1 MELRQLEHFLAI
13 VEEGSFSRAAA
24 RVFMVQSSLSA
35 SLLALER
42 GLGTE
47 LFIRGRRGAELTD
60 AGRAFLEPAR
70 AVLEGADRARDAV
83 AEIKG
88 LLRGTVRIAAVFV
101 PRSIDIVETIR
112 RFGEEH
118 PGVEVRVLPA
128 DPRSMVDLVA
138 DGQVDFAITPRVQRR
153 GAALRFETLVSAPL
167 AVVCPA
173 GHRLAGAREVDPR
186 ELVDESIIELPH
198 GWRSRELFDQLFEE
212 HGLQR
217 QIRLEVDDWF
227 RVLTMVQRGVG
238 ISYGPRECIEEDI
251 FGGVGVATL
260 ADAPLWELGIASRDE
275 ALRGAAGRAFLAAY
289 REHCAN
295 ASSRWSW

>member
-153 GAALRFETLVSAPL
+153 SAA
-167 AVVCPA
+167 
-173 GHRLAGAREVDPR
+173 
-186 ELVDESIIELPH
+186 
-198 GWRSRELFDQLFEE
+198 
-212 HGLQR
+212 
-217 QIRLEVDDWF
+217 
-227 RVLTMVQRGVG
+227 
-238 ISYGPRECIEEDI
+238 
-251 FGGVGVATL
+251 
-260 ADAPLWELGIASRDE
+260 
-275 ALRGAAGRAFLAAY
+275 
-289 REHCAN
+289 
-295 ASSRWSW
+295 